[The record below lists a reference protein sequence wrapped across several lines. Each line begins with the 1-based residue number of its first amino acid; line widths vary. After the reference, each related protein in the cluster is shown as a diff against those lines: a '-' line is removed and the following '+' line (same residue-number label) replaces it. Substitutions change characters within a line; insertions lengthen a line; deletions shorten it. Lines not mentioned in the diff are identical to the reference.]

1 MLNRVSFQSARS
13 LQAAYA
19 WFVARVEHYRAQAH
33 QMLTLL
39 PDLEEMCQDIP
50 VWGLTSHVNLWL
62 LPADDR
68 NAAWLVLIRPCGP
81 DGFRIGYRPLK
92 TKSHRELVEAP
103 AATVEQALVLIREAM
118 IQSGGWGNAPSPSS
132 AA

>member
-13 LQAAYA
+13 LQAVYE
-19 WFVARVEHYRAQAH
+19 WFVARVEHYRVQAQ

-39 PDLEEMCQDIP
+39 PDLEGMCQDIP

-62 LPADDR
+62 LPADDK
-68 NAAWLVLIRPCGP
+68 NATWSVVIRPCGP
-81 DGFRIGYRPLK
+81 DGCRIGSRPLEA
-92 TKSHRELVEAP
+92 KSYRELVEAP

-132 AA
+132 